1 MMSCIVEFLSSLI
14 SLCMRV
20 FLVNNC
26 SFSRLITKYDNVLLQ
41 FTTVRL
47 ITNYDNLLLQFTITW
62 LLQFSTTGITSYY
75 SYYNSRQNRVT
86 LPSKKEASFG
96 SPFYWRQHFIQCFS
110 CKPFSTFCMEMY
122 ETLAHPG

>member
-1 MMSCIVEFLSSLI
+1 MMSCIVGFLSSLI

-62 LLQFSTTGITSYY
+62 LLQFSTTGTDKL
-75 SYYNSRQNRVT
+75 RQLLQFT
-86 LPSKKEASFG
+86 TEQGDPTIEKEG
-96 SPFYWRQHFIQCFS
+96 SPF
-110 CKPFSTFCMEMY
+110 
-122 ETLAHPG
+122 